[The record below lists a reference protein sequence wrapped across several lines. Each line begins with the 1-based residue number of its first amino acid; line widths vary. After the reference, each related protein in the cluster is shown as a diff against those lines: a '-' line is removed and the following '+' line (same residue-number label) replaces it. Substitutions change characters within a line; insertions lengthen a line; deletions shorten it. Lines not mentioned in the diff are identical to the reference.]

1 MERATTGHLEAYQDH
16 DARAEQAD
24 DAVLDGVERAVVPGT
39 HARAPEASY
48 LSKRACGRRH
58 GDRDRSIYV
67 PLEERHLESTGDP
80 RARSRA
86 RRWQKVIP
94 RAPVA
99 GHDPDALGPR
109 ERHWKPCQSSHARN
123 DRGDLEAD
131 RGPAAQGVWAQRRL
145 GRAARDQPAAHRA
158 DPRGQTVGAPVHL
171 PRPDGRDHR
180 VHPVPREDRHGRRIR
195 LHRPAALR
203 YQRAAGKTCFFHVF
217 DMLNACLTI

>member
-80 RARSRA
+80 ARLIDPA
-86 RRWQKVIP
+86 R
-94 RAPVA
+94 
-99 GHDPDALGPR
+99 
-109 ERHWKPCQSSHARN
+109 
-123 DRGDLEAD
+123 
-131 RGPAAQGVWAQRRL
+131 
-145 GRAARDQPAAHRA
+145 
-158 DPRGQTVGAPVHL
+158 VG
-171 PRPDGRDHR
+171 
-180 VHPVPREDRHGRRIR
+180 GRR
-195 LHRPAALR
+195 
-203 YQRAAGKTCFFHVF
+203 
-217 DMLNACLTI
+217 